1 MFFIFSGCEYK
12 KSAPHNELCGAEMY
26 ISVFLKLLE
35 ADENQHC
42 VTECKTHETNDDTYL
57 HHILLLNETC

>member
-1 MFFIFSGCEYK
+1 
-12 KSAPHNELCGAEMY
+12 MY

-42 VTECKTHETNDDTYL
+42 VTECKTHEANDDTYL

>member
-1 MFFIFSGCEYK
+1 MFFRFGCEYK
-12 KSAPHNELCGAEMY
+12 KSAPHNELCGAEIY
-26 ISVFLKLLE
+26 KSVFSSKLSE

-42 VTECKTHETNDDTYL
+42 ISECKTQDTNDDTNL